1 MLGPAL
7 QRIIG
12 GFVRRT
18 WLVALMTIAACAV
31 FTAHAVAALVD
42 ARYLEPTLRGAP
54 PPPSQQ
60 APVARPTR
68 AKTDGTGLV
77 ARNIFCSECTVSA
90 GPDPTDAAYSGAPAT
105 LIATSIGIDPV
116 ATVRVVD
123 SDVQGSWGLGD
134 AIPGVGTIAHIGFRS
149 IEVIDRNGHHGRLS
163 LLDAAA
169 GHPAT
174 VAAANATAAT
184 DPWADKI
191 KKIDDYTYDV
201 DRDLIRQLVSGSAK
215 PGGSARAMPIL
226 DNGAVKGVRFAAI
239 GAGSVAAALGIKN
252 GDQIATIDGEPIK
265 SAQQLLDL
273 YAKLDQVNAFE
284 LAGTR
289 AGKPL
294 ALKFQLR

>member
-18 WLVALMTIAACAV
+18 WLIALMTVAVCAV
-31 FTAHAVAALVD
+31 FTARAVAALVE

-54 PPPSQQ
+54 PPPPQQ

-68 AKTDGTGLV
+68 AKLDGSGLL
-77 ARNIFCSECTVSA
+77 ARNMFCSECTVSA

-105 LIATSIGIDPV
+105 LIATSIGVDPV
-116 ATVRVVD
+116 ATVRVLG

-149 IEVIDRNGHHGRLS
+149 IEVVDSNGHHGRLS
-163 LLDAAA
+163 LLDTKCTLPPDPP
-169 GHPAT
+169 PA
-174 VAAANATAAT
+174 AAANA
-184 DPWADKI
+184 WADKI

-215 PGGSARAMPIL
+215 PGGARATPII

-239 GAGSVAAALGIKN
+239 GAGTLVAALGIKN

-273 YAKLDQVNAFE
+273 YAKLDQVNGFE